1 MKDFYDRLTSV
12 TAGCRDDMHEP
23 DEQSLKAR
31 VVGTHLDNAF
41 GDSIIEDAVVR
52 GFQEYVVVLERYFVE
67 DGAGGEKIAVEKFN
81 LATLIALAKM
91 VRPEDVQAREDARIK
106 AHEEWKARQE
116 ARRARGR
123 RY

>member
-1 MKDFYDRLTSV
+1 MKEFYDRLTSI

-41 GDSIIEDAVVR
+41 GDSIIEDALVR

-67 DGAGGEKIAVEKFN
+67 DGAGGEKIVVEKFN
-81 LATLIALAKM
+81 LATLIALARM
-91 VRPEDVQAREDARIK
+91 VRPEDMQAHEDARIK
-106 AHEEWKARQE
+106 AHEEWKARRE
-116 ARRARGR
+116 AQKWRRRK
-123 RY
+123 